1 MIKEPGK
8 ISNLLN
14 FLSKMSEKIKVKE
27 NKEESDKIREIFSEM
42 FGMFDQDKIFYL
54 VRCPEFDGKSLL
66 SYINSQNV
74 RLFRQREELID
85 LSVKIANL
93 KYERDSEEAMDEVIN
108 NYKSGLASG
117 VGLRDMINKIGRAHV

>member
-14 FLSKMSEKIKVKE
+14 FLSKMSEKIKDKE

-42 FGMFDQDKIFYL
+42 FGMFDQDNIFYL
-54 VRCPEFDGKSLL
+54 VKCKEFDGKSLL

-74 RLFRQREELID
+74 RLFRQREE
-85 LSVKIANL
+85 
-93 KYERDSEEAMDEVIN
+93 
-108 NYKSGLASG
+108 
-117 VGLRDMINKIGRAHV
+117 HPT